1 MNSFF
6 QDLQFALRQLRK
18 SPGFTAVVV
27 ITLALGIGANTA
39 IFTVVEAVL
48 LRSLPYP
55 HPEKIVELEDYNAKR
70 ASHAGTIGV
79 PRIVDVRQ
87 QNRVF
92 DGVAY
97 YFFENATLSLD
108 GRLPERIKGDAVS
121 GDFWRVMGVQPLL
134 GSTFGNEGD
143 LPNSPNEAVISYG
156 LWQRVFG
163 GDREI
168 VGRQVTIGGKTTTIV
183 GVMPSTFNYPK
194 ATERLDHDTFPAGSD
209 QVSKRRVAL
218 HGSIGAH

>member
-1 MNSFF
+1 M
-6 QDLQFALRQLRK
+6 
-18 SPGFTAVVV
+18 
-27 ITLALGIGANTA
+27 
-39 IFTVVEAVL
+39 
-48 LRSLPYP
+48 
-55 HPEKIVELEDYNAKR
+55 
-70 ASHAGTIGV
+70 
-79 PRIVDVRQ
+79 
-87 QNRVF
+87 
-92 DGVAY
+92 
-97 YFFENATLSLD
+97 
-108 GRLPERIKGDAVS
+108 S

-194 ATERLDHDTFPAGSD
+194 ATEVWTTTHFPLDQIKFRSDGSRFMGALARIKPDVDFQAAQNDLSLIATRLAQQYPQTDADWQFRVVPLRDSLVGKYPSRANRTDDGSRLRLVDRLCERCKSCCSRAPSHASVRLQCGRPLAPVAGD
-209 QVSKRRVAL
+209 
-218 HGSIGAH
+218 